1 VTKNK
6 SDRRPE
12 SPAPTDEAPVAR
24 DERSAVASFPIVG
37 VGASAGGLEAFTQ
50 LLKALPL
57 DTGMGFVL
65 VQHLDP
71 EHESALT
78 QILSRATSLPVCDV
92 TNNQPVQPNHV
103 YIIPPDTN
111 LSIVAGILKLQ
122 PRPKT
127 RTPHRPID
135 SFFESLAQDQHER
148 AIGVVL
154 SGTASDGTLGLE
166 AIKVEGGI
174 TFAQDDSAKYD
185 SMPRSAVAAGCVDL
199 VLSPTD
205 IALELARIAKHPYV
219 AGQPL
224 ELSARAPEDLEEA
237 TAHQDNDSPLPT
249 GGNGSPRTGAA
260 PARAERGR
268 GKGTESQAAKGADD
282 GYAKTLSLLRN
293 HSGVD
298 FSLYKSSTIE
308 RRVARRLV
316 ISKQNTL
323 EDYAK
328 FLGGNVKEL
337 DALCTDVLISVTS
350 FFRNP
355 EAFDALQRDV
365 LPELLKQPGDEPI
378 RVWVPGCSTGQEAYS
393 IAIAF
398 MESAEKA
405 PRGRNLQVFATDLN
419 EKLLDKARFGL
430 YPKSLSEDI
439 SPERLRRFFVEEQG
453 GYRVSKSLREM
464 VVFAKQN
471 LFADPPFS
479 RMDLISCRNLLIYLG
494 PTLQKKAIPTFHYA
508 LKPGGFLLL
517 GASESVSG
525 YTELFEPVDRKYKI
539 YSKKAAPTPA
549 FHLPA
554 SREHGERA
562 SSARRAPALPVG
574 QPHPT
579 DGFNNELS
587 AQREADRVT
596 VNQFAPPGVL
606 VNADL
611 QVLQFRGST
620 GAFLEPP
627 VGKASFNV
635 LKMAREGLM
644 LPLRAA
650 INEAKKE
657 NKTTRRDNVRVKQ
670 NGEDR
675 AVHLE
680 IIPLKNLPE
689 PCFLILFEEAEKADR
704 APLREQP
711 AKPPISKQEETNRI
725 AELETDLS
733 ETREYLQTIQ
743 EQHEATNEELQ
754 ASSEEVQSANE
765 ELQSINEEL
774 ETSKEELESSNEEL
788 STVNEEMTHRNSELN
803 VLNNDLVNFQNS
815 TRLVVLLLGRDLTI
829 RRFSPQAEKQF
840 ELLPTDLGRPLSH
853 LRHNLVLADDA
864 KTPLDLEALCVEVI
878 TSVQEQERE
887 VRDKA
892 GHWHSL
898 RVRPYTTL
906 DHKIDGAVLLLL
918 EIDELKQSEQAVA
931 VARDYAENMVD
942 TVREPLLVLDSDLRI
957 DSANRAFYRAFR
969 VEPAETVGTFI
980 YNLGNHQWDIPRL
993 RELLEEILMQSTSI
1007 EEFQVEHDFEQL
1019 GHRIMLLNAR
1029 RILDPQRKTERILL
1043 AIEDITARKRAEAA
1057 LLEAGALQR
1066 AIFNSANFSSIAT
1079 DEKGVIQ
1086 IFNVGAE
1093 RMLGYTAAEVM
1104 NKLTPADLSDP
1115 QELIARATA
1124 LSTEFA
1130 TTITPGFEALVFKA
1144 ARGIEDVYEL
1154 TKVRKD
1160 GSRFPAIVSVTAL
1173 RDPQDAIIGYLLI
1186 GTDNT
1191 ARSLVEA
1198 ERTRLEIQKQEQ
1210 AAELSDLHRRKD
1222 EFLAM
1227 LSHELRSPLA
1237 PIANA
1242 VELLGLQ
1249 KGSETLIQQQ
1259 ARGII
1264 QRQMGHLQHLVDD
1277 LLEVSRITTGR
1288 VQLRR
1293 VPVTVST
1300 IVEGAVETARPLI
1313 EKRRHELTVS
1323 LPPEPIW
1330 LQADTARME
1339 QVLVNLLTNAAK
1351 YTPEGGHVTL
1361 TVELVSGTA
1370 LAAGSSSGNIA
1381 ATTPAA
1387 SAVPLTRPADECIIR
1402 ICDTGVGISPEL
1414 LPHVF
1419 DLFTQ
1424 AERSL
1429 DRSQGGLGIGLALV
1443 HRLTELHGGTVEAH
1457 STLGQG
1463 SEFVVHLPVMSDEAH
1478 VSGKALAAGSS
1489 LAPRPSPLA
1498 PHLKVLVVDDNVDT
1512 VLSFS
1517 MLLKASGH
1525 DVRNAHDGPTA
1536 VQVALDYQPDVVLLD
1551 IGLPGLN
1558 GYQVAKRIRQEPNL
1572 KNVVLVALTG
1582 YGQEADRQTALE
1594 AGFNHHLVKP
1604 ARLEQLQKILA
1615 TVSEKVT

>member
-1 VTKNK
+1 MTNK
-6 SDRRPE
+6 KTERLPE
-12 SPAPTDEAPVAR
+12 SPAPTDAASVAR
-24 DERSAVASFPIVG
+24 DKRSAPASFPIVG

-71 EHESALT
+71 EHASALT

-111 LSIVAGILKLQ
+111 LSIAGGVLKLL
-122 PRPKT
+122 PRPKS

-154 SGTASDGTLGLE
+154 TGTASDGTLGLE
-166 AIKVEGGI
+166 AIKAEGGI

-199 VLSPTD
+199 VLSPAN
-205 IALELARIAKHPYV
+205 IAKELARIAKHLGSGEWRV
-219 AGQPL
+219 VSG
-224 ELSARAPEDLEEA
+224 EKEDSDGDSL
-237 TAHQDNDSPLPT
+237 TTHHSPLAT
-249 GGNGSPRTGAA
+249 L
-260 PARAERGR
+260 
-268 GKGTESQAAKGADD
+268 
-282 GYAKTLSLLRN
+282 LSLLRN

-298 FSLYKSSTIE
+298 FSLYKSSTIQ
-308 RRVARRLV
+308 RRITRRMV
-316 ISKQNTL
+316 ISKQSTL

-328 FLGGNVKEL
+328 FLDGNVKEL
-337 DALCTDVLISVTS
+337 DALCSDVLISVTS

-355 EAFDALQRDV
+355 EAFEALQREV
-365 LPELLKQPGDEPI
+365 LPKLLQQPGDDPI

-398 MESAEKA
+398 MESSEKS

-419 EKLLDKARFGL
+419 DKLLEKARFGL
-430 YPKSLSEDI
+430 YPKSLSDDI

-464 VVFAKQN
+464 VVFARQN
-471 LFADPPFS
+471 LFVDPPFS

-494 PTLQKKAIPTFHYA
+494 PSLQKKSIPTFHYA

-517 GASESVSG
+517 GASESVG
-525 YTELFEPVDRKYKI
+525 GFTELFEPVDRKYKI

-549 FHLPA
+549 FHSKSGEWRVASGEKKASGEGRVASGETVASFSPLTTRHSPLPMTA
-554 SREHGERA
+554 E
-562 SSARRAPALPVG
+562 
-574 QPHPT
+574 
-579 DGFNNELS
+579 
-587 AQREADRVT
+587 READRIT

-606 VNADL
+606 VNADM

-627 VGKASFNV
+627 MGKASFNL

-650 INEAKKE
+650 IEEAKKE
-657 NKTTRRDNVRVKQ
+657 TKTTRRENIRVKH

-675 AVHLE
+675 AVSLE
-680 IIPLKNLPE
+680 VIPLKNLPE
-689 PCFLILFEEAEKADR
+689 PCFLILFEEENASANALASRRALAPGLSDDAAESGG
-704 APLREQP
+704 LRPP
-711 AKPPISKQEETNRI
+711 ARQEGEESNRI
-725 AELETDLS
+725 VELESDLS
-733 ETREYLQTIQ
+733 ETREYLQVIQ
-743 EQHEATNEELQ
+743 EQHEAASEELQ
-754 ASSEEVQSANE
+754 AASEEVQSANE

-788 STVNEEMTHRNSELN
+788 TTLNEEMTHRNSELS
-803 VLNNDLVNFQNS
+803 VLNNDLINSQNS
-815 TRLVVLLLGRDLTI
+815 TRLVLLLLGRDLTI
-829 RRFSPQAEKQF
+829 RRFSPEAEKQF
-840 ELLPTDLGRPLSH
+840 ELRATDVGRPISH
-853 LRHNLVLADDA
+853 VRHNLVLAEDP
-864 KTPLDLEALCVEVI
+864 KTPLDLEEVCVEVI
-878 TSVQEQERE
+878 TTVRE
-887 VRDKA
+887 KECEVLDKA
-892 GHWHSL
+892 GRWHSL

-906 DHKIDGAVLLLL
+906 DKQVDGTVLLLL
-918 EIDELKQSEQAVA
+918 EIDAIKQSEQAVA
-931 VARDYAENMVD
+931 AARDYAENIVE
-942 TVREPLLVLDSDLRI
+942 TVRDPLLVLDSDLRI
-957 DSANRAFYRAFR
+957 VSANLAFYRVFR
-969 VEPAETVGTFI
+969 VEPAETIGTFI
-980 YNLGNHQWDIPRL
+980 YDLGNRQWDIPRL
-993 RELLEEILMQSTSI
+993 RELLEEILPQSKTV
-1007 EEFQVEHDFEQL
+1007 EDFEVEHNFEQL
-1019 GHRIMLLNAR
+1019 GQRTMLLNAR
-1029 RILDPQRKTERILL
+1029 TILNPLQKTDRILL
-1043 AIEDITARKRAEAA
+1043 AIEDITERKQLEAKLHASETLYRRLFETAKDGVLILDANNGRILEANPYMTELSGIPTVEFIGQELWEIGLFRDQPANEAA
-1057 LLEAGALQR
+1057 FRELQQ
-1066 AIFNSANFSSIAT
+1066 N
-1079 DEKGVIQ
+1079 
-1086 IFNVGAE
+1086 
-1093 RMLGYTAAEVM
+1093 GYVRYDHLPLKSKNGQPVEV
-1104 NKLTPADLSDP
+1104 
-1115 QELIARATA
+1115 
-1124 LSTEFA
+1124 EFVSNIYQWDHRRVA
-1130 TTITPGFEALVFKA
+1130 QCNIRDIT
-1144 ARGIEDVYEL
+1144 
-1154 TKVRKD
+1154 VR
-1160 GSRFPAIVSVTAL
+1160 S
-1173 RDPQDAIIGYLLI
+1173 
-1186 GTDNT
+1186 
-1191 ARSLVEA
+1191 
-1198 ERTRLEIQKQEQ
+1198 RLEKQTKNQ

-1249 KGSETLIQQQ
+1249 RGSETLIQQQ

-1288 VQLRR
+1288 VQLRK

-1313 EKRRHELTVS
+1313 EQRRHELTVS
-1323 LPPEPIW
+1323 LPTEPIW

-1351 YTPEGGHVTL
+1351 YTEEGGHVSL
-1361 TVELVSGTA
+1361 SVELDDPAVATFARTWESDEEPHVLDSQSKTTEPCNPKRQRGSETPRNPSSNSLADASGYIFQPA
-1370 LAAGSSSGNIA
+1370 LANV
-1381 ATTPAA
+1381 ATKH
-1387 SAVPLTRPADECIIR
+1387 VIIR
-1402 ICDTGVGISPEL
+1402 IRDTGVGISPEL

-1443 HRLTELHGGTVEAH
+1443 QRLTELHGGTVEAH
-1457 STLGQG
+1457 STPGQG
-1463 SEFVVHLPVMSDEAH
+1463 SEFVVRLPVLSDEAQL
-1478 VSGKALAAGSS
+1478 SGEALAAGSS
-1489 LAPRPSPLA
+1489 LATHSSPLA
-1498 PHLKVLVVDDNVDT
+1498 PVLKVLVVDDNVDT

-1525 DVRNAHDGPTA
+1525 EVRTAHDGPTA
-1536 VQVALDYQPDVVLLD
+1536 VQVALDYQPDAVLLD

-1558 GYQVAKRIRQEPNL
+1558 GYQVAQRIRQDPNL

-1582 YGQEADRQTALE
+1582 YGQEADRQTALD

-1615 TVSEKVT
+1615 TVSERVT

>member
-1 VTKNK
+1 MKKKK
-6 SDRRPE
+6 SVKTE
-12 SPAPTDEAPVAR
+12 TQVVSPAPTDAASVAR
-24 DERSAVASFPIVG
+24 DERSTVASFPIVG

-92 TNNQPVQPNHV
+92 TNNQAVQPNCV

-111 LSIVAGILKLQ
+111 LSIAEGMLKLQ
-122 PRPKT
+122 PRAKT

-135 SFFESLAQDQHER
+135 AFFESLALDHRER

-166 AIKVEGGI
+166 AIKAEGGI

-205 IALELARIAKHPYV
+205 IAKELARIAKHPYV
-219 AGQPL
+219 GRG
-224 ELSARAPEDLEEA
+224 E
-237 TAHQDNDSPLPT
+237 
-249 GGNGSPRTGAA
+249 
-260 PARAERGR
+260 ERGASR
-268 GKGTESQAAKGADD
+268 NRRMVTLPRQILTRPSLLSQD

-298 FSLYKSSTIE
+298 FSLYKSNTIQ
-308 RRVARRLV
+308 RRISRRLV

-323 EDYAK
+323 EDYAT
-328 FLGGNVKEL
+328 FLKGNGKEL

-355 EAFDALQRDV
+355 EAFETLQRDV
-365 LPELLKQPGDEPI
+365 LPELLKQPGDDPI

-398 MESAEKA
+398 MESSEKS

-419 EKLLDKARFGL
+419 EKLLEKARFGL
-430 YPKSLSEDI
+430 YPKSLSEEI
-439 SPERLRRFFVEEQG
+439 SPERLRRFFIEEQG

-464 VVFAKQN
+464 VVFARQN
-471 LFADPPFS
+471 LFVDPPFS

-517 GASESVSG
+517 GASESVG
-525 YTELFEPVDRKYKI
+525 GFTELFEPVDRKYKI
-539 YSKKAAPTPA
+539 YSKKTSPTPA
-549 FHLPA
+549 FHMPA
-554 SREHGERA
+554 NRERGERV
-562 SSARRAPALPVG
+562 SSGRRAFAPQVE
-574 QPHPT
+574 QPHPA
-579 DGFNNELS
+579 DGLSSELT
-587 AQREADRVT
+587 AQREADRIT

-606 VNADL
+606 VDAEML
-611 QVLQFRGST
+611 VLQFRGST

-657 NKTTRRDNVRVKQ
+657 NKTTRRENVRVKQ
-670 NGEDR
+670 DGQAR
-675 AVHLE
+675 AVNLE

-689 PCFLILFEEAEKADR
+689 PCFLILFEEADKAGR
-704 APLREQP
+704 TPLREQP
-711 AKPPISKQEETNRI
+711 AKPPISKQEEANRI

-733 ETREYLQTIQ
+733 ETREYLQAIQ
-743 EQHEATNEELQ
+743 EQHEAANEELQ
-754 ASSEEVQSANE
+754 AASEEVQSANE

-774 ETSKEELESSNEEL
+774 ETSKEELESANEEL
-788 STVNEEMTHRNSELN
+788 TTVNDEMTHRNSELN
-803 VLNNDLVNFQNS
+803 VLNNDLINFQNS

-840 ELLPTDLGRPLSH
+840 DLRATDLGRPISH
-853 LRHNLVLADDA
+853 LRHNLVHTDDA
-864 KTPLDLEALCVEVI
+864 KTPLDLETLCSEVI
-878 TSVQEQERE
+878 TTVSEQERE
-887 VRDKA
+887 VLDKA
-892 GHWHSL
+892 GRWHSL
-898 RVRPYTTL
+898 RLRPYTTL

-931 VARDYAENMVD
+931 AARDYAENIVE
-942 TVREPLLVLDSDLRI
+942 TVRDPLLVLDSKLRVEG
-957 DSANRAFYRAFR
+957 ANRAFYTAFR
-969 VEPAETVGTFI
+969 VEPADTIGKFI
-980 YNLGNHQWDIPRL
+980 YDLGAKQWDIPRL
-993 RELLEEILMQSTSI
+993 RELLEKILPQSTSI
-1007 EEFQVEHDFEQL
+1007 EEFQVEHEFEQL

-1043 AIEDITARKRAEAA
+1043 AIEDVTERKTLEEKLHASENMYRRLFETAKDGVLILDAKDGKILEANPFMTELSGYSTAEFVGKELWEIGLFRDQPANEAA
-1057 LLEAGALQR
+1057 FRDLQQNGYVR
-1066 AIFNSANFSSIAT
+1066 YDHLPLKSKSEQPVEVEFVS
-1079 DEKGVIQ
+1079 
-1086 IFNVGAE
+1086 NVYQWDHRQVAQCNI
-1093 RMLGYTAAEVM
+1093 R
-1104 NKLTPADLSDP
+1104 DISD
-1115 QELIARATA
+1115 
-1124 LSTEFA
+1124 
-1130 TTITPGFEALVFKA
+1130 
-1144 ARGIEDVYEL
+1144 
-1154 TKVRKD
+1154 
-1160 GSRFPAIVSVTAL
+1160 
-1173 RDPQDAIIGYLLI
+1173 
-1186 GTDNT
+1186 
-1191 ARSLVEA
+1191 RS
-1198 ERTRLEIQKQEQ
+1198 RLETQTKNQ
-1210 AAELSDLHRRKD
+1210 ASELSDLHRRKD

-1249 KGSETLIQQQ
+1249 RGSETLIQQQ
-1259 ARGII
+1259 ARSII

-1288 VQLRR
+1288 VQLRK

-1300 IVEGAVETARPLI
+1300 VVEGAVETVRPLI
-1313 EKRRHELTVS
+1313 EQRRHELTVA
-1323 LPPEPIW
+1323 LPTEPIW
-1330 LQADTARME
+1330 LQADAARLE

-1351 YTPEGGHVTL
+1351 YTEEGGHVWL
-1361 TVELVSGTA
+1361 SVELDVAGTR
-1370 LAAGSSSGNIA
+1370 SVP
-1381 ATTPAA
+1381 ATE
-1387 SAVPLTRPADECIIR
+1387 VVIR
-1402 ICDTGVGISPEL
+1402 IRDTGVGISPEL

-1443 HRLTELHGGTVEAH
+1443 QRLTELHGGTVEAH
-1457 STLGQG
+1457 STPGQG
-1463 SEFVVHLPVMSDEAH
+1463 SEFIVRL
-1478 VSGKALAAGSS
+1478 
-1489 LAPRPSPLA
+1489 PLA
-1498 PHLKVLVVDDNVDT
+1498 TLETPTSTSPISETGQPIARPLRVLVVDDNVDT

-1517 MLLKASGH
+1517 MLLKSSGH
-1525 DVRNAHDGPTA
+1525 EVRTAHDGPTA
-1536 VQVALDYQPDVVLLD
+1536 VQVALDYQPDAVLLD

-1558 GYQVAKRIRQEPNL
+1558 GYQVAQRIRQEPNL
-1572 KNVVLVALTG
+1572 KNTVLVALTG